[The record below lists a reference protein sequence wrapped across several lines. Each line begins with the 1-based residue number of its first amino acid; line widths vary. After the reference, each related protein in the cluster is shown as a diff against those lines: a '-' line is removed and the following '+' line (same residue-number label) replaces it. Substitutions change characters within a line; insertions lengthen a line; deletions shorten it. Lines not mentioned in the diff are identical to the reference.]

1 MLMRYKTG
9 HREEARARMLAAAG
23 RGFRRRGF
31 GGIGVDGLAK
41 EAEVTS
47 GAFYG
52 HFPSKEA
59 AFKEVAAAGIEELRA
74 GVESLQKQHGAKWVE
89 AFIDFYLGQ
98 KRTCELGESCAL
110 QSLTPEVTRSDVE
123 IRAAFQEGLVKVV
136 EKVAEGLEGGTLA
149 ERRKRAWS
157 LLAVLSGG
165 VTMARSVADAEVA
178 GKIAKAIRDAALAAA
193 AGA

>member
-1 MLMRYKTG
+1 MRYKTG